1 MATYTTTRVL
11 TRPNTSTQW
20 PWEVPGVLGSL
31 WRGTKNSITDN
42 LSADELTLT
51 QTVVWATKDQY
62 SLNDVD
68 SRNDDLAAKLV
79 EWRNYMAANNISGR
93 ITEEDGTVRV
103 FNSSSKTYE
112 AEQKLK

>member
-20 PWEVPGVLGSL
+20 PTTGSLGSL

-42 LSADELTLT
+42 LSEDELTIT

-68 SRNDDLAAKLV
+68 SRNDDLTAKLV
-79 EWRNYMAANNISGR
+79 EWHNYMAANNITGR

-112 AEQKLK
+112 AE